1 MYYVYC
7 VCCILGSNYEETKII
22 NKKICL
28 ISSVKPVAAMSF
40 HLIRINENVWNTCC
54 KWALMTNMENIKI
67 KGYISIMFK
76 HKAEYLFDTLLYKAM
91 KDILALLQVRKC
103 WLWLD

>member
-1 MYYVYC
+1 
-7 VCCILGSNYEETKII
+7 
-22 NKKICL
+22 
-28 ISSVKPVAAMSF
+28 
-40 HLIRINENVWNTCC
+40 
-54 KWALMTNMENIKI
+54 MTNMENIKI